1 MIEVKDR
8 VPSYPGRV
16 KLVPVSGQENVYDMV
31 RMDEPTEAGTPINK
45 ALFDSILNNL
55 KTGVYINDSTCDIGE
70 MWQDITL
77 PSAGKWLKP
86 TYGNGIY
93 VTAKYDSYTGA
104 YSQDGVAWTAVTLP
118 FTGKWSGCAYGNGRF
133 VLVSDTTVAAKPS
146 AAVSS
151 DGKTWTSGNTGI
163 IATVA
168 NWTGPVFDG
177 KRFVVAGRDNG
188 SGSAT
193 TACYTSAD
201 GRSWT
206 STNFNSA
213 GNWCDIA
220 VISPGTLAMI
230 SRTGNYVAT
239 GSSAYY
245 YASPI
250 GVSGSWTRLLYGNGI
265 FGAFSQTQANC
276 AHTSKDSSAYT
287 SSNFPDNTTC
297 SYFEFG
303 NGVFVAVP
311 SPGDKVFVSPDCTT
325 WTTVTL
331 PGGSSTWGGLVFADK
346 KFVLLDSSASETLV
360 SNDGLTWTNH
370 PKSGNYMVLAAPYAV
385 NDRVFALSSMTTTVA
400 KLSGE
405 AQTGFERYAGQSLPL
420 FMNQI
425 RDMPDITQR
434 ASGSY
439 TGGGVAR
446 LDWQNYLSFD
456 FIPRFGVVVGSSA
469 AGNISCVVFSETSA
483 ISLFGTGT
491 ADPSTI
497 ASSINAAKL
506 TVTRSGNTIMW
517 KSMLDDLDSAK
528 KAQCNVSGVTYY
540 YTFLG

>member
-31 RMDEPTEAGTPINK
+31 RMDEPTESGTPINK

-55 KTGVYINDSTCDIGE
+55 KTGVYTNDSTRDTGE
-70 MWQDITL
+70 VWQDIAL
-77 PSAGKWLKP
+77 PSAGKWIKP
-86 TYGNGIY
+86 AYGNGVY
-93 VTAKYDSYTGA
+93 VTAQYDSSAGA
-104 YSQDGVAWTAVTLP
+104 YSQDGVSWTAVTLP

-133 VLVSDTTVAAKPS
+133 VLVSDTTVAANPS

-163 IATVA
+163 ITTVA

-177 KRFVVAGRDNG
+177 KRFIVAGRDNG
-188 SGSAT
+188 SGGAT
-193 TACYTSAD
+193 TACYVSAD

-206 STNFNSA
+206 STSFNSA

-220 VISPGTLAMI
+220 VTSPGTVAMI
-230 SRTGNYVAT
+230 SRTGDYIAT
-239 GSSAYY
+239 GSANY
-245 YASPI
+245 YASSI
-250 GVSGSWTRLLYGNGI
+250 GVSGNWTRLLYGNGI
-265 FGAFSQTQANC
+265 FGIFSQTQANC
-276 AHTSKDSSAYT
+276 AHSSKDSSAYT
-287 SSNFPDNTTC
+287 SSIFPDNTTC

-303 NGVFVAVP
+303 NGVFVAIP

-325 WTTVTL
+325 WTAVTL
-331 PGGSSTWGGLVFADK
+331 PGGSSTWGGIVFADG
-346 KFVLLDSSASETLV
+346 KFVLMDSSASKTVV
-360 SNDGLTWTNH
+360 SNDGLNWKNY
-370 PKSGNYMVLAAPYAV
+370 PRSGSYMVLATPCSV
-385 NDRVFALSSMTTTVA
+385 NDRVFAFSSMTTTVA
-400 KLSGE
+400 KLSE
-405 AQTGFERYAGQSLPL
+405 KAQTGFERYTGQSLSL

-425 RDMPDITQR
+425 RDMPDITQCT
-434 ASGSY
+434 SGSY
-439 TGGGVAR
+439 TGGGVAK

-456 FIPRFGVVVGSSA
+456 FVPRFGVVIGFSA
-469 AGNISCVVFSETSA
+469 SGNISCAIFSGTNAVST
-483 ISLFGTGT
+483 FGTGT
-491 ADPSTI
+491 ADPSTT
-497 ASSINAAKL
+497 ASAINIAKL
-506 TVTRSGNTIMW
+506 TVTRSGDTIMW